1 MIVTTLTHKHIP
13 DVTLV
18 VSDKVAE
25 SMKGS
30 WDVQAEKSKAK
41 SASKK

>member
-1 MIVTTLTHKHIP
+1 MPKLVHKDIP

-18 VSDKVAE
+18 VTDEVAE

-30 WDVQAEKSKAK
+30 WDVEAEKPKAK
-41 SASKK
+41 PTASKK

>member
-1 MIVTTLTHKHIP
+1 MPRLVHKSIP

-18 VSDKVAE
+18 VTDEVAE

-30 WDVQAEKSKAK
+30 WAVEAEKPKAK
-41 SASKK
+41 PAPAKK

>member
-1 MIVTTLTHKHIP
+1 MPTLVHKSIP

-18 VSDKVAE
+18 VTDEVVE

-30 WDVQAEKSKAK
+30 WDVEAPKPKTTKA
-41 SASKK
+41 ASKK